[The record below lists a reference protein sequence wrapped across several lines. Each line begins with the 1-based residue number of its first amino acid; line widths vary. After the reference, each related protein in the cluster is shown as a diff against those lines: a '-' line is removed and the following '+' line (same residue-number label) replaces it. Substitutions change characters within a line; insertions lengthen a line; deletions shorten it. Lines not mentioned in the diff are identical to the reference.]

1 MNARFRT
8 DRRVCPEPSLCWG
21 AAKSALKRSFLRV
34 LPLPSTTND
43 HQPPTSTTNVH
54 RQRFFPLP
62 RTLLLT
68 HALFEPRRRARG
80 RRSFR
85 SFRSLQAFALLSNSS
100 KSSKRSKRPW
110 VRTRCGVK
118 PAERQPTAS
127 EARALSRSL
136 PFRRAT
142 ERRRRFPLRLT
153 ASFEL
158 KRGCAFRR
166 IRVDRRAHADAWGN
180 PPPTTTSAE
189 RDRWIRPG
197 RRMIVPESRLFG

>member
-21 AAKSALKRSFLRV
+21 AAKSALKRSFFKD
-34 LPLPSTTND
+34 PLVTDRHRP
-43 HQPPTSTTNVH
+43 PPTADNH
-54 RQRFFPLP
+54 DQRSPAAVFSLP

-80 RRSFR
+80 RRSAR
-85 SFRSLQAFALLSNSS
+85 SFRSLCSS
-100 KSSKRSKRPW
+100 FKQRSKRPW

-127 EARALSRSL
+127 EARALSRCL

-142 ERRRRFPLRLT
+142 ERERRFPLRLT

-158 KRGCAFRR
+158 KRGRAFRR

-180 PPPTTTSAE
+180 PPPTTASAE
-189 RDRWIRPG
+189 RNRRIRPG
-197 RRMIVPESRLFG
+197 RRTIVPESRLFG